1 LAERDVA
8 TSGVHWSWGSRKM
21 PGRRAFAQSLS
32 TKTTDTIWGKTLW
45 DFGAGLVRLKLI
57 NQMNAHFPVIP
68 CLTAQPPRQSAEL
81 DLAPLNK
88 SVLLRIALPLARCSS
103 SSQKL
108 RKIFLPYARLSGS
121 RGRAGAIFHS
131 T

>member
-1 LAERDVA
+1 LAERDFA
-8 TSGVHWSWGSRKM
+8 TSGVHWNWGSRQM

-32 TKTTDTIWGKTLW
+32 TKATDTIWGKTLW
-45 DFGAGLVRLKLI
+45 DFGTGLVGLELI
-57 NQMNAHFPVIP
+57 SQMNAHCPVFP
-68 CLTAQPPRQSAEL
+68 CLTGQPPWQSAEL

-108 RKIFLPYARLSGS
+108 RKIFLPYARLYAF
-121 RGRAGAIFHS
+121 R
-131 T
+131 TQNEYN